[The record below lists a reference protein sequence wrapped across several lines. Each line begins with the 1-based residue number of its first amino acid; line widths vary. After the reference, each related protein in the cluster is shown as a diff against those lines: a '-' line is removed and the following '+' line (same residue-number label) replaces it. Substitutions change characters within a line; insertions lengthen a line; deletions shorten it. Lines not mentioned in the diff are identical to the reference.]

1 MAVTTAEIEAK
12 RDEAK
17 LAYENALNAYSYTM
31 NMGGTSRSKTN
42 QSVKELLE
50 QYQYWQNLL
59 DQANG
64 DARRVKFG
72 RAQI

>member
-42 QSVKELLE
+42 QNIQTLFDIYMQWQSMLE
-50 QYQYWQNLL
+50 QS
-59 DQANG
+59 DG
-64 DARRVKFG
+64 STRRVKFG